1 MRPALPHGPQIPGA
15 RLQAKPGGEAT
26 AAGVSDIRAPRRL
39 GWSDLISWTSQRSL
53 LLLLSDGAALGL
65 SWYLARFLNQF
76 FSPIPPQ
83 LVWWQWLGLP
93 SPFWVFLGVT
103 VSLLA
108 AAGLYSGD
116 YRIRNYL
123 RAGELVSLVYLVALV
138 GMYVYDPKL
147 DLPRSLFFSAWLS
160 SAVLMV
166 VCRLGIVTLVLRPL
180 DRRRLPSRIFLIAP
194 AHRLKPLATVLWQ
207 RAQLPVVGAA
217 LASTA
222 HSSPTYRAILQCQPS
237 LVLAEGIPATRLT
250 STLYWQLRR
259 AGIALQLLPSSRD
272 MLYWRGLPE
281 TIAGLPSLRLDAP
294 PMGGWDYRLKRAI
307 DYSGAALGLGLLAP
321 LLLAI
326 ALAIRLDSP
335 GPVWFRQQRVGLQGR
350 PFWVWKFRTMGVDA
364 PQRQADL
371 EVANTNIDGIL
382 FKLKQDPRVTR
393 VGAWLRRTS
402 LDELPQLINVLRGEM
417 SLVGPRPLPVRD
429 VARFQ
434 AWHHI
439 RHQVLPGITG
449 LWQISGRSQIDCFD
463 DVARLDLHYIDHW
476 SLNLDLEILTAT
488 LGILWRGKGAY

>member
-1 MRPALPHGPQIPGA
+1 MRPGPPHCPPTPGA
-15 RLQAKPGGEAT
+15 RLDAGGDGPAT
-26 AAGVSDIRAPRRL
+26 GATDIRAPRRL
-39 GWSDLISWTSQRSL
+39 GWQDLISWSSQRSL
-53 LLLLSDGAALGL
+53 LLLLSDGVALGL
-65 SWYLARFLNQF
+65 SWHLARFLNQF

-83 LVWWQWLGLP
+83 LVWWHWLGLP
-93 SPFWVFLGVT
+93 SPFWLFLAIT

-116 YRIRNYL
+116 YRTRNYL
-123 RAGELVSLVYLVALV
+123 RAGELVSLVYLASLV
-138 GMYVYDPKL
+138 GMYIYDPKL

-160 SAVLMV
+160 SAVLIV
-166 VCRLGIVTLVLRPL
+166 VCRLGVLTLLLRPL
-180 DRRRLPSRIFLIAP
+180 DRRWLPGRVFLIAP

-222 HSSPTYRAILQCQPS
+222 HSAPTYRAILQCRPS
-237 LVLAEGIPATRLT
+237 LVLAEGIPPVHLT
-250 STLYWQLRR
+250 SALYWQLRR
-259 AGIALQLLPSSRD
+259 AGIPLQLLPSSRD

-294 PMGGWDYRLKRAI
+294 PIGGWDYRLKRVI
-307 DYSGAALGLGLLAP
+307 DYLGATLGLVGLAP

-364 PQRQADL
+364 PQQQADL
-371 EVANTNIDGIL
+371 EAINTNADGIL
-382 FKLKQDPRVTR
+382 FKLKRDPRVTR

-463 DVARLDLHYIDHW
+463 HVAHLDLHYIDHW

>member
-1 MRPALPHGPQIPGA
+1 MRPAPPPGPRPPGG
-15 RLQAKPGGEAT
+15 RLQAELGRKGTAT
-26 AAGVSDIRAPRRL
+26 GATDIRAPRRL
-39 GWSDLISWTSQRSL
+39 GWPDLIGWSSQRGL
-53 LLLLSDGAALGL
+53 LLVLSDGVALGL

-93 SPFWVFLGVT
+93 SPFWLFLGAT

-116 YRIRNYL
+116 HRTRNYL
-123 RAGELVSLVYLVALV
+123 RAGELVSLVYLAALV

-147 DLPRSLFFSAWLS
+147 DLPRSLFFSAWGS
-160 SAVLMV
+160 SALWVVL
-166 VCRLGIVTLVLRPL
+166 CRLGIVTLVLRPL
-180 DRRRLPSRIFLIAP
+180 DRRRVPSRVFLIAP

-294 PMGGWDYRLKRAI
+294 RMGGWDYRLKRAI
-307 DYSGAALGLGLLAP
+307 DYSGAALGLVLLAP

-326 ALAIRLDSP
+326 ALAIRVDSP

-364 PQRQADL
+364 PQQQASL
-371 EVANTNIDGIL
+371 EATNTNADGIL

-434 AWHHI
+434 SWHHI

-463 DVARLDLHYIDHW
+463 HVARLDLHYIDHW